1 MENLFKSVI
10 GVDGLTINNFFM
22 CIVAALILGFV
33 ISLTHMFRTK
43 YSQSFIIA
51 LSILPAIV
59 AIVILMVNGNVG
71 TGIAV
76 AGAFS
81 LTRFRSQPGTAKEI
95 SSIFLAMM
103 IGLTCGT
110 GYVGIAAITTIIL
123 CAIIIFYGF
132 IGYGKKNENKKVLT
146 VVIPENLNYTEIF
159 NDLFDTYTTACE
171 LVKVRTT
178 NMGSMFKLKYE
189 LKLKNDNEEK
199 KFVDEIR
206 TRNGNLEVM
215 ICKAEVFDELI

>member
-1 MENLFKSVI
+1 MDKLFQSVI
-10 GVDGLTINNFFM
+10 GAEGLTLNQFFT
-22 CIVAALILGFV
+22 CLISALVLGVV

-43 YSQSFIIA
+43 YTQSFIISVA
-51 LSILPAIV
+51 IMPAIV
-59 AIVILMVNGNVG
+59 TVIILMVNGNVG

-110 GYVGIAAITTIIL
+110 GFIGIAAVTTVIMCAMVIL
-123 CAIIIFYGF
+123 FCLV
-132 IGYGKKNENKKVLT
+132 GYGKKNENKKVLT
-146 VVIPENLNYTEIF
+146 VVIPENLNYTEVF
-159 NDLFDTYTTACE
+159 NDLFDQYLEAVE
-171 LVKVRTT
+171 LLKVKTT
-178 NMGSMFKLKYE
+178 NMGSMFRLKYE
-189 LKLKNDNEEK
+189 IKFKNDLQEK
-199 KFVDEIR
+199 NFIDDIR

-215 ICKAEVFDELI
+215 VCKAEVFDDLI